1 MTLSAAPQHE
11 HEHGHLSMNGD
22 GQVSTWNRKARS
34 MGTRHAP
41 YSQVLW
47 GDSRK
52 HPDLGLWDRVSSIR
66 CILVS
71 AKPTWGPPYLWAEEA
86 LPHLDAI
93 GSCWKI
99 ASSSLPNAPA
109 A

>member
-1 MTLSAAPQHE
+1 M
-11 HEHGHLSMNGD
+11 GMGR
-22 GQVSTWNRKARS
+22 NRKARS
-34 MGTRHAP
+34 MGARYAP
-41 YSQVLW
+41 YTQVLW
-47 GDSRK
+47 GEPRK
-52 HPDLGLWDRVSSIR
+52 HANLGLRDPVSSIS
-66 CILVS
+66 CIFVS

-86 LPHLDAI
+86 LPHLDAV